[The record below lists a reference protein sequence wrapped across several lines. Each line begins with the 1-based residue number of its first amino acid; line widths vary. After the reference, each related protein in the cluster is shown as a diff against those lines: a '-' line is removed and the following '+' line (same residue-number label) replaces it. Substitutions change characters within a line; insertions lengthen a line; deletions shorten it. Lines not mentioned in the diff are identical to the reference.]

1 VDKTISSPED
11 RLNEFPEHE
20 IQDWSN
26 LFNIR
31 SANEWLEEA
40 KKRPEPKALFGDFW
54 LEGELSILFSDTNR
68 GKSTLAMQIAEAIAR
83 GEKMPPFETAPAAQ
97 KVLYFDFELGEK
109 QFELRYSDTDGDG
122 VRRHYRFADN
132 LLRAQCAI
140 HGELPPGFKSMAE
153 FVQIS
158 FTALLRKTAA
168 RIVIVDNISFLKG
181 VNESS
186 SAAAQLMKALKYLK
200 ECYGLS
206 ILVLAHTPKLPFTSP
221 LSLNDLQGSKM
232 LSNFADNIFALGASH
247 QAKDLRYL
255 KHLKPRSTEIQ
266 FGASNVILY
275 RIKKSRG
282 FLHFEFEDY
291 GRERD
296 HLVWQNEYADGERA
310 KSIMLAKQLYTQGAT
325 QRRIAYILGVSHTT
339 VSRYLQAATPGDENI
354 LKEDDIRRL
363 QEENV

>member
-1 VDKTISSPED
+1 VNKTISSPAD
-11 RLNEFPEHE
+11 QLNEFPEHE
-20 IQDWSN
+20 IQDWGN

-83 GEKMPPFETAPAAQ
+83 GKKMPPFETAPAAQ

-109 QFELRYSDTDGDG
+109 QFELRYSDTDKDG
-122 VRRHYRFADN
+122 ARRHYRFADD
-132 LLRAQCAI
+132 LLRAQCAV
-140 HGELPPGFKSMAE
+140 HGELPPGYKSMAE

-232 LSNFADNIFALGASH
+232 LSNFADNIFAIG
-247 QAKDLRYL
+247 
-255 KHLKPRSTEIQ
+255 
-266 FGASNVILY
+266 
-275 RIKKSRG
+275 
-282 FLHFEFEDY
+282 
-291 GRERD
+291 
-296 HLVWQNEYADGERA
+296 
-310 KSIMLAKQLYTQGAT
+310 
-325 QRRIAYILGVSHTT
+325 
-339 VSRYLQAATPGDENI
+339 AATRP
-354 LKEDDIRRL
+354 KTFAT
-363 QEENV
+363 